1 MLSPDYFEYRWSW
14 YRPILMQGESAAK
27 RCRVDARRL
36 PLCIPG
42 EDAREYVPYAIDPQ
56 LTLVFTNAVR
66 KLHEYSIKYM
76 IDRVR
81 VSAHQLPQMTPVSRA
96 MFKHLQA
103 LHPHLPMTLLHHWC
117 ADELGGVVLLN
128 TLNGMWEQSW
138 EQDKLDSAP
147 WVPAVNVF
155 ILRLIRDAI
164 SGLSNKHALHNDRV
178 MVSVLGGVYDWA
190 LRAFLKQYIDGA
202 VEMTRIA
209 TYETMIIPATPI
221 AFLYQQP
228 DTNLLADTR
237 SVISAYGLD
246 PDLLPRMREVRDKIG
261 ARNEAGILTLVA
273 KERMGEH
280 MLKRSWARLS
290 LWALAQ
296 KTKQGVWMQWVQD
309 AKKLDA
315 LIARPEKLPAAVIRL
330 LESAK
335 DEHPVAAWL
344 LTIRDHALKGKK
356 AKSMGSPWLQG
367 EVVLNAFRVFEED
380 VKVEA
385 ERRKQESLW
394 MNRTPEVIK
403 NQRGMEAI
411 KLMQKAYEDGD
422 LVYFQLDRQC
432 SLHSGSALASKQGCL
447 RIEWSDYLSGMT
459 LMVKDHV
466 AFLSKSFL
474 PGVLQII
481 DEEDHV
487 FLDQVSASGCFMRGR
502 IRELLHTGTLI
513 KTKMKDWYEDVDE
526 NGGATNMPAVTMCI
540 ALLGGWDFIRHKN
553 KDLGSFT
560 LAFSLSV
567 SQADAG
573 VTRDVGVGRLITY
586 REQRLRKLP
595 LGHVRV
601 DKIASGTGHSEY
613 LMHNTGFALTSQA
626 LNEFVSSM
634 QNKSVVKEFNPIDA
648 DAKAVLS
655 EYRIPPSGL
664 KVVCVRPRADGE
676 RVYIFI
682 RAGRLSLAGMDT
694 EIYELLD
701 EDSSAAHR
709 IYHDGLP
716 RWQ

>member
-36 PLCIPG
+36 PLCVPG

-56 LTLVFTNAVR
+56 LSFIFVNAIKR
-66 KLHEYSIKYM
+66 LHEYSVKYM
-76 IDRVR
+76 IDGVK
-81 VSAHQLPQMTPVSRA
+81 VSAHQLPKMTPVSRA

-103 LHPHLPMTLLHHWC
+103 LYPHLPITLLHHWC
-117 ADELGGVVLLN
+117 ADEFGGVALLD

-147 WVPAVNVF
+147 WVPAVNIL
-155 ILRLIRDAI
+155 ILRLIRKAI
-164 SGLSNKHALHNDRV
+164 GGLSNKHALHNDRI

-190 LRAFLKQYIDGA
+190 LRAFLKQHIDGA

-209 TYETMIIPATPI
+209 TYETMIIPATPM

-228 DTNLLADTR
+228 DTNLLADAQ

-246 PDLLPRMREVRDKIG
+246 PDLLPRMREVREKIG
-261 ARNEAGILTLVA
+261 VRNEAGILALVA

-290 LWALAQ
+290 LWSLAQ
-296 KTKQGVWMQWVQD
+296 KTKQGIWMQWVQD

-315 LIARPEKLPAAVIRL
+315 LITRPEKLPAAVVKL

-335 DEHPVAAWL
+335 GEHPVAGWL
-344 LTIRDHALKGKK
+344 LALREQATNKK
-356 AKSMGSPWLQG
+356 KPKPMGSPWLQG

-394 MNRTPEVIK
+394 LNKTKSITK
-403 NQRGMEAI
+403 DQRGSESI
-411 KLMQKAYEDGD
+411 KLMRKAYENGD
-422 LVYFQLDRQC
+422 LVYFQLDTQC

-459 LMVKDHV
+459 LMVKDRV
-466 AFLSKSFL
+466 AFLNKYFL
-474 PGVLQII
+474 PGILKVI
-481 DEEDHV
+481 DKEDHV
-487 FLDQVSASGCFMRGR
+487 FLDQVSASGCFLRGS
-502 IRELLHTGTLI
+502 IRELVHTGNLI
-513 KTKMKDWYEDVDE
+513 KVQMKDWYINVSEDRDVS
-526 NGGATNMPAVTMCI
+526 NMPAVSMCI
-540 ALLGGWDFIRHKN
+540 ALLGSWDFIRHKN

-573 VTRDVGVGRLITY
+573 VSRDVGVGRLMTY
-586 REQRLRKLP
+586 KEQKLRKLP
-595 LGHVRV
+595 LGNVRV
-601 DKIASGTGHSEY
+601 DKIESGTGHAEY
-613 LMHNTGFALTSQA
+613 LLYNSGFALTSQA
-626 LNEFVSSM
+626 LSEFVSTM
-634 QNKSVVKEFNPIDA
+634 QNKSVVKEFYPTSVDA
-648 DAKAVLS
+648 QAVLS
-655 EYRIPPSGL
+655 EYRIPDKGL
-664 KVVCVRPRADGE
+664 KVVCVRPRGDGE

-682 RAGRLSLAGMDT
+682 RSGRPALAGMDT

-701 EDSSAAHR
+701 EDSAVAQR
-709 IYHDGLP
+709 IYQDGLP
-716 RWQ
+716 RWK